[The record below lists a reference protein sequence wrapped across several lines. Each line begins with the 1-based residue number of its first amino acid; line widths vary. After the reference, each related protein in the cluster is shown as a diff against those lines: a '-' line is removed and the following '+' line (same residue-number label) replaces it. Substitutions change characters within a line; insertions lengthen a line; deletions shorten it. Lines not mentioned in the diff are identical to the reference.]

1 MKVIKFGGSSIAN
14 TNKLK
19 LAAQKTISFLESGEK
34 VVAILSAQ
42 GKTTDNLIK
51 EAKELTDEPNKR
63 ELDVLMSVGE
73 QMACSKFAILLHSLG
88 YKAVSLTGW
97 QAGIVTDSNYTEAKI
112 QDIYPKMIWSELE
125 TNDVVVITGFQGINE
140 NNKITTLGR
149 NGSDTTAIAIAA
161 ALEQDECYIFTDT
174 NGVYDNLEAIDELIE
189 KNLKGWSKSR
199 ISRVV
204 LTLMRIATFEIMFV
218 EDVPTSVS
226 INESV
231 ELCKKYATEKD
242 ASFLNGV
249 LGGVARSAKNN
260 GEK

>member
-1 MKVIKFGGSSIAN
+1 MKVIKFGGSSIAD

-174 NGVYDNLEAIDELIE
+174 NGVYDKICIC
-189 KNLKGWSKSR
+189 KNIAFILFQSSCNR
-199 ISRVV
+199 NSCRV
-204 LTLMRIATFEIMFV
+204 
-218 EDVPTSVS
+218 
-226 INESV
+226 
-231 ELCKKYATEKD
+231 
-242 ASFLNGV
+242 
-249 LGGVARSAKNN
+249 
-260 GEK
+260 

>member
-1 MKVIKFGGSSIAN
+1 MKVIKFGGSSIAD

-19 LAAQKTISFLESGEK
+19 LVAQKTISFLESGEK

-161 ALEQDECYIFTDT
+161 ALEQEECYIFTDT
-174 NGVYDNLEAIDELIE
+174 NGVYDKDPYKHKNAKKLDYISYDDME
-189 KNLKGWSKSR
+189 KMAKNGAKVLHDR
-199 ISRVV
+199 CVV
-204 LTLMRIATFEIMFV
+204 LA
-218 EDVPTSVS
+218 
-226 INESV
+226 
-231 ELCKKYATEKD
+231 KKY
-242 ASFLNGV
+242 GV
-249 LGGVARSAKNN
+249 KIIVKNTFN
-260 GEK
+260 DEIGTIVGK